1 MKKTE
6 MNEKSIRRNKEG
18 NSVRKKQVNFY
29 TKLFI
34 YVCLFIALFCSTVF
48 SLKKA
53 FYYDVGKII
62 KYQETSNLDYRVY
75 LKENDFYEV
84 PYLDKEQN
92 MVYISELIDY
102 LDIRFTYDFNV
113 ASNQTIDFTYSI
125 TGKLT
130 IGDANSNVYF
140 QREYELLKE
149 KQGRMEDAK
158 SYTIDENLQ
167 IKYDYYNQIANSFKS
182 TYGIDTVSNFMI
194 YLKINKNSVNDKVV
208 SLNNEDTM
216 TINIPLSEKSVNIK
230 LDYKEIHESSQL
242 IDKSNISLANKFYMV
257 LFLVLVILLVIVT
270 IKLVHILTS
279 RKKRASRYDRYIKKL
294 LLQYDRLIVETT
306 TYPELSSSK
315 DIVSIEVFQE
325 LIDVHDN
332 LNLPIMYCSID
343 SCRKAYFYIDSESK
357 IYLHVVRASD
367 FEEMQNEKRV

>member
-149 KQGRMEDAK
+149 KKGRMEDAK
-158 SYTIDENLQ
+158 NYTIDENLQ

-230 LDYKEIHESSQL
+230 PSL
-242 IDKSNISLANKFYMV
+242 ILVWQISFIWFYF
-257 LFLVLVILLVIVT
+257 LFLL
-270 IKLVHILTS
+270 S
-279 RKKRASRYDRYIKKL
+279 YWL
-294 LLQYDRLIVETT
+294 LLLLNWFIFLHLGKKEHLVMI
-306 TYPELSSSK
+306 
-315 DIVSIEVFQE
+315 DI
-325 LIDVHDN
+325 LRNYCYNTID
-332 LNLPIMYCSID
+332 
-343 SCRKAYFYIDSESK
+343 
-357 IYLHVVRASD
+357 
-367 FEEMQNEKRV
+367 